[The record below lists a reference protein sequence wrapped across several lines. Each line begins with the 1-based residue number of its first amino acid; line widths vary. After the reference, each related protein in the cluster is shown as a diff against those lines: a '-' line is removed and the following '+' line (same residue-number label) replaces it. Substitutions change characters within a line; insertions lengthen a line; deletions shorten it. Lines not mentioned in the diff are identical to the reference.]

1 MNERK
6 RITLQLS
13 DELKNKIESEALKR
27 NSSINEFLNIIL
39 YDWYYR

>member
-13 DELKNKIESEALKR
+13 DELKNKIEREALKR
-27 NSSINEFLNIIL
+27 NSSINELLNIIL